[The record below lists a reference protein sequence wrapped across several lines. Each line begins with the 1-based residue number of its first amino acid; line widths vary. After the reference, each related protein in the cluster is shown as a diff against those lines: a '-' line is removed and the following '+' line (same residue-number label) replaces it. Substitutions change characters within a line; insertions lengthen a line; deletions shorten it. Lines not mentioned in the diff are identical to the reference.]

1 MSEEDIRSAT
11 MGNEL
16 ISVDSVLTLLTTAS
30 WHLDRAASR
39 SAEEARLDLQAARVS
54 YDEVIRILP
63 RIHGEPAQI
72 ERMQGRLTELE
83 NRLAALDGRGL
94 DD

>member
-1 MSEEDIRSAT
+1 
-11 MGNEL
+11 MGKEL

-39 SAEEARLDLQAARVS
+39 AAEEARLDLQAARVS
-54 YDEVIRILP
+54 YDEVIRMLP
-63 RIHGEPAQI
+63 RVHGEPESMQ
-72 ERMQGRLTELE
+72 RMEGRLAELE
-83 NRLAALDGRGL
+83 NRLRAIDGRSL

>member
-1 MSEEDIRSAT
+1 

-39 SAEEARLDLQAARVS
+39 TAEEARLDLQAARVS
-54 YDEVIRILP
+54 YDEAVRMLP
-63 RIHGEPAQI
+63 RIHGEPEQI
-72 ERMQGRLTELE
+72 RRMQGRLTELE
-83 NRLAALDGRGL
+83 SRLGALDGRGF

>member
-1 MSEEDIRSAT
+1 

-54 YDEVIRILP
+54 YGEVVRMLP
-63 RIHGEPAQI
+63 RIHGEPEQI
-72 ERMQGRLTELE
+72 ERMHRRLSELEGRLE
-83 NRLAALDGRGL
+83 ALDGRGF
-94 DD
+94 DDE

>member
-1 MSEEDIRSAT
+1 

-54 YDEVIRILP
+54 YDEVMRMLP
-63 RIHGEPAQI
+63 RVHGHEEQMQ
-72 ERMQGRLTELE
+72 RMQGRLAELE
-83 NRLAALDGRGL
+83 GRLRAIDGRL

>member
-1 MSEEDIRSAT
+1 

-39 SAEEARLDLQAARVS
+39 SAEEARFDVQAARIS
-54 YDEVIRILP
+54 YGEVTRMLP
-63 RIHGEPAQI
+63 HIQGEPEQI
-72 ERMQGRLTELE
+72 QRIQGRLAELE
-83 NRLAALDGRGL
+83 NRLGALDGRGL
-94 DD
+94 GD

>member
-1 MSEEDIRSAT
+1 

-16 ISVDSVLTLLTTAS
+16 IGVESVLTLLTTAS

-39 SAEEARLDLQAARVS
+39 SVEEAQLDFQAARVS
-54 YDEVIRILP
+54 YDEVMRVLP
-63 RIHGEPAQI
+63 RIQGAPEQLQ
-72 ERMQGRLTELE
+72 RVQGRLAELE
-83 NRLAALDGRGL
+83 SRLRAIDGRSL

>member
-1 MSEEDIRSAT
+1 

-39 SAEEARLDLQAARVS
+39 SAEEARLDLQSARVS
-54 YDEVIRILP
+54 YEEVIRCLP
-63 RIHGEPAQI
+63 RIHGEQ
-72 ERMQGRLTELE
+72 EQLQRMHGRLMELE
-83 NRLAALDGRGL
+83 SRLRAIDGGRF